1 MGDYNSSAPPEPPEP
16 PEPVTEAPDWGDP
29 PLGPE
34 ATAVPIVF
42 ALICVVG
49 LAGNLLVIYVV
60 WKYERMK
67 SVTNYYIVN
76 LAVADVAFL
85 ICCVPFSAAGFTTTS
100 WHYGLFMC
108 KFVFYFMQVTTM
120 ATCLTLAALSVD
132 RYVAIV
138 HPVSSLDRR
147 TPTLAMAISA
157 GIWIGSFLL
166 SVPVAIYTELVKGFW
181 FGPQVYCQEQ
191 WPSRQAELGYNI
203 YTILISYVI
212 PLLVSATSHTLI
224 VCSLYKKNSVQPQHN
239 LHNEEQALRKKKKVT
254 RMVAVV
260 VTLFAACW
268 LPNHVINLVKQLNL
282 VNLGYEMYCV
292 KITALCL
299 SYANSAANPFV
310 YGFMGQNFR
319 KSFKKAFPR
328 CFHQNRVA
336 VMMPDGARAGGS
348 GTGNGSGNGNNV
360 NLKPFVNN
368 KVSTVEEHTPSV

>member
-1 MGDYNSSAPPEPPEP
+1 MDEFNSSGAPWTEPD
-16 PEPVTEAPDWGDP
+16 EPVTAAPDWGDP

-76 LAVADVAFL
+76 LAVADVSFL
-85 ICCVPFSAAGFTTTS
+85 ICCVPFSAAGFATTS
-100 WHYGLFMC
+100 WHYGPFMC

-120 ATCLTLAALSVD
+120 ATCLTLAALSID

-147 TPTLAMAISA
+147 TPTLAMAISG

-166 SVPVAIYTELVKGFW
+166 SVPVAIYTQLVEGFW
-181 FGPQVYCQEQ
+181 YGPQVYCQEQ
-191 WPSRQAELGYNI
+191 WPSQQAELGYNI
-203 YTILISYVI
+203 YTVLISYVI
-212 PLLVSATSHTLI
+212 PLLISATSHTLI
-224 VCSLYKKNSVQPQHN
+224 VCSLYNNSVQPVQN
-239 LHNEEQALRKKKKVT
+239 QQNEELALRKKKKVT

-268 LPNHVINLVKQLNL
+268 LPNHLINLCSQLKL
-282 VNLGYEMYCV
+282 VHLGYDIYCM
-292 KITALCL
+292 KIAALCL

-336 VMMPDGARAGGS
+336 VIPDGARPGGS
-348 GTGNGSGNGNNV
+348 GSGNANNLH
-360 NLKPFVNN
+360 LKPFAQN
-368 KVSTVEEHTPSV
+368 KVSTVEEQIPSV